1 MKCGGMPIHSR
12 GRSNAD
18 ATSSILSPS
27 FWNDRPT
34 VRRAAAN
41 TTRCLIGCSLGDLS
55 ALWLLQGYW
64 PELGLPLIVACSCAA
79 GITTSLV
86 LETVVLRWTECM
98 MWGRAWRTAAGM
110 SFISMLT
117 MELAETTV
125 ELALTGGAPCHIC
138 TVTGPTLRYICI
150 GTGLAPWLHLHRVR
164 LVLVRPC
171 LTGVL
176 VLVLA

>member
-1 MKCGGMPIHSR
+1 MPLHSSGG
-12 GRSNAD
+12 NAD

-34 VRRAAAN
+34 ARRAAAN

-86 LETVVLRWTECM
+86 LETVVLRWTEGM

-110 SFISMLT
+110 SFISMVT

-125 ELALTGGAPCHIC
+125 ELALTGGAPCTSVPGLGPPFATSAPRLDSPHGYIY
-138 TVTGPTLRYICI
+138 TGTALHSSFPCVV
-150 GTGLAPWLHLHRVR
+150 PVLHLS
-164 LVLVRPC
+164 LSLFLC
-171 LTGVL
+171 
-176 VLVLA
+176 